1 MIGLNLLFNQK
12 KKRRRIKKLLCGALL
27 VLSLFLLLGLLPAGQ
42 TVRGNGEA
50 GADDKSGKDA
60 LNESIYEQIGKLD
73 LEDLQQYLNGL
84 GGFDDKSI
92 AERLISYIGGDE
104 IAYGDFFTQLKSV
117 FFKDIKEMLPVF
129 ATVGAVALLGGV
141 FTAIRSSSGAQS
153 TENVTFL
160 VTFSAVLLPVLTT
173 VTACFTAAKSALDS
187 VEKQIQ
193 LIFPV
198 LLTLMSVSG
207 KTATAAVYTPAAAF
221 VATGAVSLVRRVLFP
236 ASVAI
241 AAFSVAG
248 NLSPQLKIN
257 RFGAFFKSVYK
268 WLIGIMISVFGIF
281 FTAQGL
287 GAAAYDNAAR
297 RAAKYAIGAGV
308 PIVGGFLS
316 GGFDLALAGSALIKN
331 SVGYLGMLLLLAFGD
346 ADFGKR
352 AFKIHRRR
360 YAAARRSAHFRFSR
374 RNRRQRELLSCGRSD
389 DGVHVFRDAAALRV
403 LFGGDDMSEYLFVVS
418 GTVIIAAILTAIA
431 PEGKISGVV
440 KTAVKLVCLIVIAEP
455 IAKYFVLSG
464 KGEEPTFYDK
474 NIFDETV
481 ITVDE
486 DFIKY
491 CSELRIAETEK
502 AIEAVLADEYDL
514 TASVTISWRT
524 EEDGRIGILGIS
536 VETPAPAEKNVREK
550 IERELGEKYGTTI
563 TFGTEKQAKKN
574 DGESS
579 REETARRA
587 QIA

>member
-27 VLSLFLLLGLLPAGQ
+27 VLSLLFLLGLLPAGQ

-50 GADDKSGKDA
+50 GADNKSGKDA

-117 FFKDIKEMLPVF
+117 FFKDIEEMLPVF

-160 VTFSAVLLPVLTT
+160 VIFSAVLLPVLTT

-281 FTAQGL
+281 F
-287 GAAAYDNAAR
+287 Y
-297 RAAKYAIGAGV
+297 GAGTRR
-308 PIVGGFLS
+308 GGVRQRGEKGGKVRHRRGRADCGWFFIGRIRLSS
-316 GGFDLALAGSALIKN
+316 GGQRFNQK
-331 SVGYLGMLLLLAFGD
+331 LGGIFRHVVAACRAFKASGD
-346 ADFGKR
+346 ADCGKR

-464 KGEEPTFYDK
+464 KGEKPTFYDK

-481 ITVDE
+481 ITADE

-491 CSELRIAETEK
+491 CSELRIAEAEK

-514 TASVTISWRT
+514 TAGVTISWRT
-524 EEDGRIGILGIS
+524 EEDGRIGILGIF
-536 VETPAPAEKNVREK
+536 VETPAPAEKNVRGK

-574 DGESS
+574 DG
-579 REETARRA
+579 
-587 QIA
+587 

>member
-486 DFIKY
+486 EFIKY

>member
-27 VLSLFLLLGLLPAGQ
+27 VLSLLFLLGLLPAGQ
-42 TVRGNGEA
+42 IVRGNGEA
-50 GADDKSGKDA
+50 GADNKSGKDA

-160 VTFSAVLLPVLTT
+160 VTFSSVLLPVLTT

-331 SVGYLGMLLLLAFGD
+331 SVGYLGMLLLLAVLLKPLAMLISVNVLLKFTAAVTQPLGD
-346 ADFGKR
+346 RRISDFLGETADNANYCLAGVLMT
-352 AFKIHRRR
+352 AF
-360 YAAARRSAHFRFSR
+360 
-374 RNRRQRELLSCGRSD
+374 
-389 DGVHVFRDAAALRV
+389 
-403 LFGGDDMSEYLFVVS
+403 M
-418 GTVIIAAILTAIA
+418 
-431 PEGKISGVV
+431 
-440 KTAVKLVCLIVIAEP
+440 
-455 IAKYFVLSG
+455 YFVMLLLC
-464 KGEEPTFYDK
+464 
-474 NIFDETV
+474 V
-481 ITVDE
+481 C
-486 DFIKY
+486 
-491 CSELRIAETEK
+491 CSEA
-502 AIEAVLADEYDL
+502 
-514 TASVTISWRT
+514 TI
-524 EEDGRIGILGIS
+524 
-536 VETPAPAEKNVREK
+536 
-550 IERELGEKYGTTI
+550 
-563 TFGTEKQAKKN
+563 
-574 DGESS
+574 
-579 REETARRA
+579 
-587 QIA
+587 